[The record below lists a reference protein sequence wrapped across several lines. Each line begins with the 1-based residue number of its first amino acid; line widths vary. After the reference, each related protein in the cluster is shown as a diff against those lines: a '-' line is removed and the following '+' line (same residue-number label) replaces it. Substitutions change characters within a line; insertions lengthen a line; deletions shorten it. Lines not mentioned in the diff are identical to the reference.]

1 MLNVLQHDP
10 AESLSER
17 EQNRDQL
24 PDSRA
29 NQHQKEVMN
38 LASTVQQQ
46 QAGPAVRA

>member
-1 MLNVLQHDP
+1 MLKILQHDL
-10 AESLSER
+10 AESLSAR
-17 EQNRDQL
+17 EQNRDQR

-46 QAGPAVRA
+46 QVGPAVRA